1 MGGIP
6 WPWRP
11 ARGPHDECSEDAL
24 LKVPALSLRVIIIL
38 VMVLLLAA
46 YASAT
51 LWVTY
56 SKGQEA
62 ALLAAERL
70 ITNVGEAVH
79 ERVDLTFRPI
89 INNAYLASNWP
100 AASRTEA
107 SGAILPES
115 FLYHLLETF
124 PYIYSVYV
132 GRNNGDF
139 HQMLSLK
146 GLVSHQA
153 LNFRPPPDAAV
164 AIRNIRRL
172 PDGSRIER
180 WTFQDPAQRIVG
192 RRETREPTYDPRA
205 RPWYQQALRSSE
217 IVTTPPYRYA
227 SIQRV
232 GVTLA
237 HHVSDS
243 PGAVFGIDI
252 LLHSISRFMEERRF
266 SDSAKLLIFSDLG
279 VLVALADGANI
290 PVQEGTASLFGA
302 PDPVLG
308 QFYRELLARNSP
320 DDELMRFG
328 VNGVPWFAKVTPMPQ
343 SFGSGFRLAV
353 MAPASDFTG
362 PFTEISDQTLWTLLV
377 ILLLTMLLA
386 LLLAR
391 RITSPL
397 VAVAENT
404 VRIAHLDFSG
414 RNPEKSFVAEVDKL
428 VQATQIMERQLATFV
443 RYVPRTLVQ
452 ALIDSHIEPQL
463 GGSRRTV
470 TIMFTDVANFSTMSE
485 NLAPVDL
492 MRKISAYYDVLATQ
506 IGSHAGLI
514 QKFLGDGL
522 MGLWNT
528 PSLDQQH
535 VRNACNAA
543 LGCRV
548 ATNRLNADWLRWGW
562 YPMHTRIG
570 LHMGEVAVGNVGTVD
585 RMDYTAVGVAVNLAS
600 RLEGLNKVYGT
611 QILCSESVRAA
622 VADEFLFRSLDQVI
636 PQGLGQ
642 PIGIHELIGVH
653 PAVGQAADPG
663 VVATEAQ
670 LAYCNA
676 WESAYALYLRRDW
689 HGANERFSALAMQQP
704 EDPVVRLY
712 LERARQFSQTP
723 PPPDWNGVS
732 VLTEK

>member
-1 MGGIP
+1 M
-6 WPWRP
+6 
-11 ARGPHDECSEDAL
+11 
-24 LKVPALSLRVIIIL
+24 
-38 VMVLLLAA
+38 
-46 YASAT
+46 
-51 LWVTY
+51 
-56 SKGQEA
+56 
-62 ALLAAERL
+62 
-70 ITNVGEAVH
+70 
-79 ERVDLTFRPI
+79 
-89 INNAYLASNWP
+89 
-100 AASRTEA
+100 
-107 SGAILPES
+107 
-115 FLYHLLETF
+115 
-124 PYIYSVYV
+124 
-132 GRNNGDF
+132 
-139 HQMLSLK
+139 
-146 GLVSHQA
+146 
-153 LNFRPPPDAAV
+153 
-164 AIRNIRRL
+164 
-172 PDGSRIER
+172 
-180 WTFQDPAQRIVG
+180 
-192 RRETREPTYDPRA
+192 
-205 RPWYQQALRSSE
+205 
-217 IVTTPPYRYA
+217 
-227 SIQRV
+227 
-232 GVTLA
+232 
-237 HHVSDS
+237 
-243 PGAVFGIDI
+243 
-252 LLHSISRFMEERRF
+252 
-266 SDSAKLLIFSDLG
+266 
-279 VLVALADGANI
+279 
-290 PVQEGTASLFGA
+290 
-302 PDPVLG
+302 
-308 QFYRELLARNSP
+308 
-320 DDELMRFG
+320 
-328 VNGVPWFAKVTPMPQ
+328 
-343 SFGSGFRLAV
+343 
-353 MAPASDFTG
+353 
-362 PFTEISDQTLWTLLV
+362 

-522 MGLWNT
+522 MGLWYT

-622 VADEFLFRSLDQVI
+622 VAEEFLFRSLDQVI